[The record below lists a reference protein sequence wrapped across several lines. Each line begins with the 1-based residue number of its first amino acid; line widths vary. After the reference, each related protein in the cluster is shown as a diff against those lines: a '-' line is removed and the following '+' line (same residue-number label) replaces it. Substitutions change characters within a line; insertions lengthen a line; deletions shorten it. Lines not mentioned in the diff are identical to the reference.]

1 MKKLNKYLSNPVLAA
16 CLALTLIL
24 GSCKKAKL
32 DPTIDN
38 RAVTD
43 ARKNST
49 VRIVNLGSYNQLQ
62 VNGDTLTNYVVRD
75 KDSPLYD
82 SYPATKYFPTNGRL
96 GTTWSVPQEFLN
108 NGAAKF
114 IAETSGYQET
124 PTKVEFNVQEDA
136 QQPVDYYL
144 LPTQRYM
151 QVTGLPE
158 YIKVPRS
165 IAPAADASHFKI
177 RLLNLTGTPIDD
189 SRLENLVTPLT
200 LTWAD
205 GTPISSQTSNIA
217 PGQYSEYIDLPYT
230 TAQIKVLTTNGTQ
243 VPGYES
249 TMVLN
254 PANSTI
260 EGVPGLSYIPIKS
273 YAPGGVYTMVVT
285 PRQYNVPSPGT
296 TTGETV
302 KAHQNS
308 VRLIT
313 DISEPVNVTYFRMQ
327 AVNTLPGVNGVKI
340 LVNSKPLGAAIDYT
354 AHTDYNTFII
364 GQYDIQA
371 VNASGTVLA
380 SAKISPI
387 ANSNYTLWLN
397 PGADGKPVIAAVA
410 NDLSGT
416 LVTNATDDATYARYS
431 NEFSFSMR
439 FLNLSKDVPYLT
451 LTTDNAQ
458 DFNSQYGFNTGAVT
472 NLQPGV
478 VPVEFPYIRAG
489 FDAKPYQIMAFRST
503 PAVVPG
509 SWASDIPV
517 INSKDLIA
525 RPALYVKG
533 VLPNHEPGFYTI
545 ALVGKTGAQ
554 ATPAEKAK
562 MIIVKH
568 SK

>member
-16 CLALTLIL
+16 CLALMLVSA
-24 GSCKKAKL
+24 SCKKAKF
-32 DPTIDN
+32 DTVIDN

-62 VNGDTLTNYVVRD
+62 VNGDTLTNYVIRD
-75 KDSPLYD
+75 KNAPLYD

-96 GTTWSVPQEFLN
+96 GTTWSIPQELLN

-124 PTKVEFNVQEDA
+124 PTKVEFGVQEGA

-144 LPTQRYM
+144 LPSQAYM
-151 QVTGLPE
+151 QVTGLPA
-158 YIKVPRS
+158 YLKVPRS

-177 RLLNLTGTPIDD
+177 RLLNLTGTPTDD
-189 SRLENLVTPLT
+189 SRLENLVSPLT

-205 GTPISSQTSNIA
+205 GTPVSTQTSKIA
-217 PGQYSEYIDLPYT
+217 SGAYSDYIDLPYT
-230 TAQIKVLTTNGTQ
+230 TAQLKVLTASGLQ
-243 VPGYES
+243 IPGYES
-249 TMVLN
+249 TLVLN
-254 PANSTI
+254 PVNSDI
-260 EGVPGLSYIPIKS
+260 VHSPGLYYAPIKT

-285 PRQYNVPSPGT
+285 PRKFNVPLSGT
-296 TTGETV
+296 TTDETST
-302 KAHQNS
+302 AHQNS
-308 VRLIT
+308 IRLIA

-340 LVNSKPLGAAIDYT
+340 MVNGKPLGAAIDYT
-354 AHTDYNTFII
+354 AHTDYDTFII

-380 SAKISPI
+380 NTNVKAE

-416 LVTNATDDATYARYS
+416 LVTNATDDATFARYS

-439 FLNLSKDVPYLT
+439 FLNLSTDVPYLT

-458 DFNSQYGFNTGAVT
+458 DFISQYGFDKGAVI
-472 NLQPGV
+472 NLQPGK

-509 SWASDIPV
+509 TWASDIPV

-525 RPALYVKG
+525 RTALYVKG
-533 VLPNHEPGFYTI
+533 ILPNHEAGFYTI

-554 ATPAEKAK
+554 ASAADKAK

>member
-1 MKKLNKYLSNPVLAA
+1 MKKLNKYLCNPVLAA
-16 CLALTLIL
+16 CLALMLVSA
-24 GSCKKAKL
+24 SCKKAKF
-32 DPTIDN
+32 DTVIDN

-62 VNGDTLTNYVVRD
+62 ANGDTLTNYLIRD
-75 KDSPLYD
+75 KNGPLYD

-96 GTTWSVPQEFLN
+96 STTWGIPQAILN
-108 NGAAKF
+108 NGSAKF

-124 PTKVEFNVQEDA
+124 PTKVEFNVQENA

-144 LPTQRYM
+144 LPSQAYM
-151 QVTGLPE
+151 QVTGLPA
-158 YIKVPRS
+158 YLKVPRS

-177 RLLNLTGTPIDD
+177 RLLNLSGTPTDD
-189 SRLENLVTPLT
+189 SRLENLVSPLT

-205 GTPISSQTSNIA
+205 GTPISTQTSNIA

-230 TAQIKVLTTNGTQ
+230 TAQIKVLTTSGAQ

-249 TMVLN
+249 TLVLN

-260 EGVPGLSYIPIKS
+260 EGAPGLSYIPIKT

-285 PRQYNVPSPGT
+285 PRPYNVPSPGT

-308 VRLIT
+308 VRLIA

-340 LVNSKPLGAAIDYT
+340 LVNGKTLGAAIDYT
-354 AHTDYNTFII
+354 AHTDYDTFII

-380 SAKISPI
+380 STKVKAE

-397 PGADGKPVIAAVA
+397 PGADGKPALAAVA

-439 FLNLSKDVPYLT
+439 FLNLSPDIPYLT

-458 DFNSQYGFNTGAVT
+458 DFVSQYGFDTGAVT
-472 NLQPGV
+472 NLQPGK
-478 VPVEFPYIRAG
+478 VPVEFPYIRVG
-489 FDAKPYQIMAFRST
+489 FDAKPYQIMAFRSKPT
-503 PAVVPG
+503 VVPG
-509 SWASDIPV
+509 TWASDIPV

-533 VLPNHEPGFYTI
+533 VLPNHEAGFYTI
-545 ALVGKTGAQ
+545 ALIGKTGAQ
-554 ATPAEKAK
+554 ASAADKAK